1 MFGIGVMELSLILIV
16 ALVVFGPK
24 RLPEIGKGVGQ
35 AIREFRKAGQ
45 EFTSTLT
52 EEASRPTPLENKSSE
67 DSSKP
72 ADNNNSPKA

>member
-1 MFGIGVMELSLILIV
+1 MFGIGVMELTLILIV

-45 EFTSTLT
+45 EFTSTLN
-52 EEASRPTPLENKSSE
+52 EEASRPSQLENKSSE
-67 DSSKP
+67 V
-72 ADNNNSPKA
+72 PKEVSEKNTPKS